1 MTGTIS
7 AETVKAAATIL
18 ANQDLQVITI
28 TPIKNSFSFS
38 KSLIPAL
45 LLKRNY
51 PPQFCRQMATML
63 NAGITVSDAL
73 TIMSAQNN
81 NPAQQKLLSD
91 LTTAVNNGAMLSNA
105 MQTADPPV
113 FSPTVIA
120 LIKAGELSGRLDII
134 FLRLANHLENASA
147 VQEKLITVMLY
158 PLILFLSALTAAAII
173 ITFVL
178 PTFSV
183 MFESFHTP
191 LPLPTK
197 ILLSIGQV
205 INGHGLLITTAFGL
219 FLIAV
224 FRISRQKSARE
235 FWDNFRIKLP
245 IIGHFF
251 LTGELLKFSSTLS
264 VLLSSGIVIDKAVEH
279 IITLTQSNYLQQQY
293 TQCRGNLLKG
303 YPLSES
309 LRQEHFFPPIY
320 LELLVSGEATGEI
333 DSMLERI
340 ATSCRM
346 ELETYYERLRIIAE
360 PLMLLL
366 VAAFI
371 IPLVLAIILPILDT
385 ITIFS

>member
-38 KSLIPAL
+38 KSLIPTL

-73 TIMSAQNN
+73 KIMSAQNN

-205 INGHGLLITTAFGL
+205 INGHGLLITTAF
-219 FLIAV
+219 
-224 FRISRQKSARE
+224 
-235 FWDNFRIKLP
+235 
-245 IIGHFF
+245 
-251 LTGELLKFSSTLS
+251 
-264 VLLSSGIVIDKAVEH
+264 
-279 IITLTQSNYLQQQY
+279 
-293 TQCRGNLLKG
+293 
-303 YPLSES
+303 
-309 LRQEHFFPPIY
+309 
-320 LELLVSGEATGEI
+320 
-333 DSMLERI
+333 
-340 ATSCRM
+340 
-346 ELETYYERLRIIAE
+346 RIIYYSHH
-360 PLMLLL
+360 L
-366 VAAFI
+366 
-371 IPLVLAIILPILDT
+371 
-385 ITIFS
+385 